1 MHIAVDGG
9 QTATRVAL
17 VQHGRVVATAEGAG
31 FSYRP
36 EEDPVETS
44 VAAFT
49 EIWHRLPD
57 VEVERVWMGLT
68 GSPSQP
74 VIRRRLSVRVL
85 ALTGARQVSIG
96 GDVVTAH
103 AGALGGEDGVV
114 VAVGTGTVCLAAA
127 GGRLAVVDG
136 HGAHLGDDGSGYAV
150 GRAGLRAA
158 LRDLDGRGPETGL
171 TRVVLDRYG
180 SRDGLLQAVY
190 QSSTTISDIAAFAP
204 AVADVARTGDPTAAR
219 IWQVAG
225 ESLADTVAAGI
236 RRVADPE
243 SGANRTEANS
253 VPVSWTG
260 RLMINELR
268 SPFEAA
274 LARTCPA
281 ARVVEP
287 VGSGLD
293 GAVLLSSRPTH
304 TYGDLVDTVTT
315 ADLPPV
321 ELSAPDPEFPTTSSE
336 FPTTKGEPHP

>member
-9 QTATRVAL
+9 QSGTRVAL
-17 VQHGRVVATAEGAG
+17 VQHGRVVATEEGAG

-36 EEDPVETS
+36 GEDPVETS
-44 VAAFT
+44 VTAFT
-49 EIWHRLPD
+49 EIWERLPD
-57 VEVERVWMGLT
+57 ADVERVWMGLT

-74 VIRRRLSVRVL
+74 GTRRQLAMRIR

-103 AGALGGEDGVV
+103 AGALGGADGVV
-114 VAVGTGTVCLAAA
+114 VAVGTGAVCLAAVD
-127 GGRLAVVDG
+127 GRLAVVDG

-158 LRDLDGRGPETGL
+158 LRALDGRGPDTALVEA
-171 TRVVLDRYG
+171 VLDRYG

-204 AVADVARTGDPTAAR
+204 AVADVARAGDPIAAQV
-219 IWQVAG
+219 WQAAG

-236 RRVADPE
+236 RRVADGGVPD
-243 SGANRTEANS
+243 S

-260 RLMINELR
+260 RLMITELR

-274 LARTCPA
+274 LAKVCPR

-287 VGSGLD
+287 VGSGLA
-293 GAVLLSSRPTH
+293 GAVLLASSPTH
-304 TYGDLVDTVTT
+304 SYGALVDTVSTT
-315 ADLPPV
+315 HI
-321 ELSAPDPEFPTTSSE
+321 PTT
-336 FPTTKGEPHP
+336 PGEPPP